1 MNKGVVVG
9 VVVAIIIAAILGAY
23 AFVGIQ
29 EDSGPSGGMEMGD
42 KAEVKVVTP
51 TEGKEQQQESETAE
65 LGIRDEAE
73 IGVEAPEEEEPGP
86 QNYTIIVEEKL
97 GVSAKP

>member
-9 VVVAIIIAAILGAY
+9 VVVAIIVAAILGAY

-29 EDSGPSGGMEMGD
+29 EGLGPSAGIGIGD
-42 KAEVKVVTP
+42 EVEIKVTPP

-73 IGVEAPEEEEPGP
+73 IGVEAPEEEESGP
-86 QNYTIIVEEKL
+86 QNYTIIAEEKL